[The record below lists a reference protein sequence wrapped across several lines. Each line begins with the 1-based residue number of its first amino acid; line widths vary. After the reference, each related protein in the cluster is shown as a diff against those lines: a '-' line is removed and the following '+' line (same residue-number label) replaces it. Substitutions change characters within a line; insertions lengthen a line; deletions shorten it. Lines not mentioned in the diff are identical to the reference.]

1 MRRTNVIYYLAVG
14 MLFFLAGSKTSWT
27 QVILDDFDARQLVE
41 ETLVITDREIYCAN
55 EEILFSALNISES
68 KLQDHVWSNVL
79 YIQLLTPDGEAIV
92 QAKYDYGEATAGT
105 LTIPRWVLTGN
116 YYLRAYTR
124 WMRDFSPDTNFYK
137 MIRIINPF
145 REELLESGNVRVVGE
160 EMLINTQTEATDI
173 SMWMDRT
180 RLKKREQVKVK
191 LRLDNQGAY
200 RDEVV
205 VSVIRKGTEKQL
217 QPKPD
222 EASQFRFT
230 PDFIPETRGVSVS
243 GQVIN
248 EVDSLPLPYTLVGLT
263 IFKDNPENLNLLTDE
278 NGQFYFDL
286 SKLKGEHELFISAKA
301 NQEKHQPLIL
311 VDNDFSSDQL
321 DLPFVTMNFSDE
333 NRSLYESLS
342 FTSQMQDLYHD
353 QFQAATVEAF
363 SSDSAFYGEPD
374 FLLDFD
380 EFIALPSLSEYIHEL
395 IPRVRVKT
403 EPGNRK
409 LTVVGSHPELYIYDP
424 LVMVDMVSVFDVET
438 VLDLDPGKI
447 KRIELVINP
456 YIRGNI
462 PYGGIISFFSR
473 KGDLAGIDL
482 PSAGR
487 FISYK
492 MLSEDQATRITT
504 QLPAGRIPALGNCL
518 HWDPLL
524 QFDEYGSASLE
535 FNTGDNT
542 GEYMVVVRAVNEQGQ
557 VQVATTEF
565 RIE

>member
-1 MRRTNVIYYLAVG
+1 MRRTKVIYYLAVS
-14 MLFFLAGSKTSWT
+14 MLFFLVGSKTSWT
-27 QVILDDFDARQLVE
+27 QVTLDDLDARQLVE
-41 ETLVITDREIYCAN
+41 KTLVITDREIYCAN

-68 KLQDHVWSNVL
+68 KLQDHAWSNVL
-79 YIQLLTPDGEAIV
+79 YIQLLTPDGEVIV
-92 QAKYDYGEATAGT
+92 QEKYDYGDTTAGT
-105 LTIPRWVLTGN
+105 LTIPKWVLTGN

-124 WMRDFSPDTNFYK
+124 WMRDFSPDANFYK

-145 REELLESGNVRVVGE
+145 RDQLLEPGSGKVIDE
-160 EMLINTQTEATDI
+160 EMLVSTCTEANGI
-173 SMWMDRT
+173 SIRMDRT
-180 RLKKREQVKVK
+180 RLKNREQIQVT
-191 LRLDNQGAY
+191 LLLDNREAY
-200 RDEVV
+200 REDLV

-217 QPKPD
+217 HPKPD
-222 EASQFRFT
+222 EPRQFRFT

-243 GQVIN
+243 GKVIN
-248 EVDSLPLPYTLVGLT
+248 EEDSLPLPYTLVGLT
-263 IFKDNPENLNLLTDE
+263 IFKDNPENLNLLTDK

-286 SKLKGEHELFISAKA
+286 SKLKGEYELFISAKA
-301 NQEKHQPLIL
+301 NQENLQPLIL

-374 FLLDFD
+374 FILDFD
-380 EFIALPSLSEYIHEL
+380 EYIALPSLSEYIHEL

-403 EPGNRK
+403 EHGNRK
-409 LTVVGSHPELYIYDP
+409 LAVVGLHPELNIYDP

-438 VLDLDPGKI
+438 VLHLEPGKI

-456 YIRGNI
+456 YVRGNI
-462 PYGGIISFFSR
+462 TYGGIISLFSR

-492 MLSEDQATRITT
+492 MFSEDQGARITT
-504 QLPAGRIPALGNCL
+504 QLPAGRIPALASCL
-518 HWDPLL
+518 YWNPSL
-524 QFDEYGSASLE
+524 QFDETGSASFE
-535 FNTGDNT
+535 FNSGDNT
-542 GEYMVVVRAVNEQGQ
+542 GEYLVVVRAVNEQGD
-557 VQVATTEF
+557 VQVATTE
-565 RIE
+565 IHID